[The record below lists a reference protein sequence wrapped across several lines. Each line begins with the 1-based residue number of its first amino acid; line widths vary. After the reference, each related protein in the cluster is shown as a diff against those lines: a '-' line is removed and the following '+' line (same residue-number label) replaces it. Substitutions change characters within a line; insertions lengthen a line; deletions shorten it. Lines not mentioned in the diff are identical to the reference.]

1 MIWLVGKNGQ
11 LSRCLQNQF
20 RKDGKIFVTTSSS
33 ELDITDKDVIN
44 NFLKKEDISVI
55 INCSAY
61 TAVDRAESEKD
72 EAYAVNQLGVKNL
85 AEAASEYNCYLV
97 HFSTDFVFSGDSKQP
112 YTENCQTRPLGIYG
126 ASKLAGEIEIINS
139 QISASIFRVSW
150 LYSPYGNNFVKTM
163 VRLGKERDEI
173 GVVSDQIGSPT
184 SALELAKFISEN
196 FEKILSKKGKN
207 LYHFSSKGNISWH
220 EFASEI
226 MINSKNKCRVK
237 PITTSEYPTPAKRPS
252 YSVMSLD
259 KVEKE
264 FSYTIKPWTE
274 SLSECLNSNDFS
286 L

>member
-20 RKDGKIFVTTSSS
+20 HKDGKSFISTSSS
-33 ELDITDKDVIN
+33 ELDITDKDAIY

-61 TAVDRAESEKD
+61 TAVDKAESEKN

-85 AEAASEYNCYLV
+85 VEAASDCNCYLV
-97 HFSTDFVFSGDSKQP
+97 HFSTDFVFSGESKQP
-112 YTENCQTRPLGIYG
+112 YTESCQTRPLGIYG

-139 QISASIFRVSW
+139 RISASIFRVSW

-184 SALELAKFISEN
+184 SALELAKFISDN
-196 FEKILSKKGKN
+196 LKKILSKKGSN
-207 LYHFSSKGNISWH
+207 IYHFSCKGNISWH

-226 MINSKNKCRVK
+226 MINSKNKCRIK
-237 PITTSEYPTPAKRPS
+237 PITTLEYPTPAKRPS

-259 KVEKE
+259 KVEKD
-264 FSYTIKPWTE
+264 FSYPIKPWTE
-274 SLSECLNSNDFS
+274 SLSECLNSTDFV